1 MEAKVSKAQL
11 EVWEWKEKAYAQI
24 KDMPLEKAIEFIIQQ
39 AKPVAEELDKKRKL
53 WKNYMQLQER
63 SDMQITGRIIKD
75 LKSHVIHIFK
85 ML

>member
-53 WKNYMQLQER
+53 WK
-63 SDMQITGRIIKD
+63 K
-75 LKSHVIHIFK
+75 
-85 ML
+85 